1 MSAVT
6 ARCGMRARSS
16 AGALDTRHRM
26 SWVTFERFAQVRAW
40 GSGQARPALASLS
53 FAKWSMSNRLTE
65 VRDLSLQ
72 Y

>member
-1 MSAVT
+1 
-6 ARCGMRARSS
+6 
-16 AGALDTRHRM
+16 M